1 MDLGRWEQNSK
12 SSPAGVHSGPGLT
25 RLQFQVEVE
34 QHETQELFDLID
46 GEVAAGTHGRTG
58 AERHQVI
65 FQPLAALKEA
75 PFAVLDVTVELE
87 RLSGEE
93 RRLMTRKH
101 ERSLMGSGVC

>member
-1 MDLGRWEQNSK
+1 MDVGRWEQNSK

-46 GEVAAGTHGRTG
+46 GEVAARTHGRTG
-58 AERHQVI
+58 TERHQVI
-65 FQPLAALKEA
+65 FQPLTVLKEA
-75 PFAVLDVTVELE
+75 HSAEIVLDVTVELE
-87 RLSGEE
+87 RLTGKK

-101 ERSLMGSGVC
+101 GDI

>member
-1 MDLGRWEQNSK
+1 MDDGRWEQNSK

-58 AERHQVI
+58 PERHQVI
-65 FQPLAALKEA
+65 FQPLPVLEEA
-75 PFAVLDVTVELE
+75 HSADTVLDVTVELE
-87 RLSGEE
+87 RLTGTK
-93 RRLMTRKH
+93 RRVTTRKRG
-101 ERSLMGSGVC
+101 ES